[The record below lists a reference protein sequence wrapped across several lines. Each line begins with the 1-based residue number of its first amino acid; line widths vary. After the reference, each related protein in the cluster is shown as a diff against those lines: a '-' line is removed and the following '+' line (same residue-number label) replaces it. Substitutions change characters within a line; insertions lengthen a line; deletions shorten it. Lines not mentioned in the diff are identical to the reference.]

1 MMGRRVIIKT
11 KKILKIPF
19 GNILFNNSIKNI
31 KKRNLKENNCHDYII
46 LQLETVRFKK
56 NPNSSCG
63 ALFYELLVS
72 RPKKSPHAGVCLSTL
87 FTTYFVDTVY
97 LNCKL

>member
-46 LQLETVRFKK
+46 L
-56 NPNSSCG
+56 
-63 ALFYELLVS
+63 
-72 RPKKSPHAGVCLSTL
+72 
-87 FTTYFVDTVY
+87 
-97 LNCKL
+97 